1 MLLADDHKL
10 FLEGLRLMLGSEFEI
25 TGCASDGRTLIEM
38 ACRLRPDL
46 ILVDISMPVLN
57 GVEAMRQIRQE
68 FTTSRFIVV
77 SQHDGRH
84 YVEAAFLSGA
94 SGYVVKQSPGSELR
108 TAIHEVLAGRYYIDS
123 SVAGKAGVESHACPT
138 RMFGSS
144 LTQRQ
149 REVLQLVAEGKSAKE
164 MARILNISPKTVE
177 FHKASLMDHVGL
189 RTTAELTRYAIEQ
202 SIVSR

>member
-1 MLLADDHKL
+1 MLLADDHQL
-10 FLEGLRLMLGSEFEI
+10 FLEGMRLLLANDFEI
-25 TGCASDGRTLIEM
+25 TGCATDGRMLVEM

-46 ILVDISMPVLN
+46 ILLDVSMPGLN
-57 GVEAMRQIRQE
+57 GIEAMRQIRQE
-68 FTTSRFIVV
+68 VTVSRFVVV

-84 YVEAAFLSGA
+84 YVEAAFLTGA
-94 SGYVVKQSPGSELR
+94 SGYVVKQSAGAELR
-108 TAIHEVLAGRYYIDS
+108 NAISEVLAGRYYIDS
-123 SVAGKAGVESHACPT
+123 SIAGRAGVETHSSPT
-138 RMFGSS
+138 RMFGAS